1 MMKESEFTVS
11 EDTAKWVRLI
21 KALHEVWNTTSE
33 LTDNEEIFMRD
44 YYPHFVEIETKLAND
59 VGQSVL
65 NTIGWTDTPPNV
77 I

>member
-1 MMKESEFTVS
+1 MKKSEFSVS
-11 EDTAKWVRLI
+11 EETAKWVRLI
-21 KALHEVWNTTSE
+21 KALHEVWNTASE

-44 YYPHFVEIETKLAND
+44 YYPHFAEIETKLAKD

-65 NTIGWTDTPPNV
+65 NTMGWTDSPQNM